1 MTKMLTNMKQAVLEL
16 WNDDQGA
23 EGLEKVLIIAA
34 IALPLLAVLLFFSG
48 EIREW
53 VTEAWRD
60 FAASLLEQCENWRAA
75 AIDGW
80 PWGPPPLPWAAN

>member
-1 MTKMLTNMKQAVLEL
+1 MKMLANMKEAILEL

-53 VTEAWRD
+53 VSDNWDSVQGTSGD
-60 FAASLLEQCENWRAA
+60 EN
-75 AIDGW
+75 DVNDD
-80 PWGPPPLPWAAN
+80 PF

>member
-16 WNDDQGA
+16 WNNEQGA

-48 EIREW
+48 EIRDW
-53 VTEAWRD
+53 VTDNWDSVGGTSED
-60 FAASLLEQCENWRAA
+60 ENPV
-75 AIDGW
+75 DGN
-80 PWGPPPLPWAAN
+80 PF

>member
-1 MTKMLTNMKQAVLEL
+1 MKDCLKNLQETAIKL
-16 WNDDQGA
+16 WNDDRGA

-53 VTEAWRD
+53 VSDNWKSIEGT
-60 FAASLLEQCENWRAA
+60 SGQEN
-75 AIDGW
+75 DPGDN
-80 PWGPPPLPWAAN
+80 PF

>member
-1 MTKMLTNMKQAVLEL
+1 MTKMLANMKEALTEL

-53 VTEAWRD
+53 VSDNWESVGGT
-60 FAASLLEQCENWRAA
+60 ASDQNEVDDN
-75 AIDGW
+75 
-80 PWGPPPLPWAAN
+80 PF

>member
-1 MTKMLTNMKQAVLEL
+1 MTKMLSNMKQAALEL

-48 EIREW
+48 ELREW
-53 VTEAWRD
+53 VQR
-60 FAASLLEQCENWRAA
+60 NWESVNDTSQ
-75 AIDGW
+75 DGNDVDDN
-80 PWGPPPLPWAAN
+80 PF

>member
-1 MTKMLTNMKQAVLEL
+1 MKMLTNIKEAVLEL

-48 EIREW
+48 EIRDW
-53 VTEAWRD
+53 VSDNWDSVQGTSTD
-60 FAASLLEQCENWRAA
+60 ENEVT
-75 AIDGW
+75 DN
-80 PWGPPPLPWAAN
+80 PF

>member
-1 MTKMLTNMKQAVLEL
+1 MTKMLTNMKNNLIEL

-53 VTEAWRD
+53 VSDNFDSVQGTSAD
-60 FAASLLEQCENWRAA
+60 EN
-75 AIDGW
+75 DVNDN
-80 PWGPPPLPWAAN
+80 PF

>member
-1 MTKMLTNMKQAVLEL
+1 MNQLLNNMKEALAEL

-48 EIREW
+48 EIRTW
-53 VTEAWRD
+53 VSDNWDSVQGTG
-60 FAASLLEQCENWRAA
+60 SSENAV
-75 AIDGW
+75 DDN
-80 PWGPPPLPWAAN
+80 PF

>member
-1 MTKMLTNMKQAVLEL
+1 MTKTLSNIKNNLLEL

-53 VTEAWRD
+53 V
-60 FAASLLEQCENWRAA
+60 SENWDSVGSTSDDENP
-75 AIDGW
+75 IDGD
-80 PWGPPPLPWAAN
+80 PF

>member
-1 MTKMLTNMKQAVLEL
+1 MTTLLTNIKNNLLEL

-53 VTEAWRD
+53 V
-60 FAASLLEQCENWRAA
+60 SENWESVQGTSSDENAVG
-75 AIDGW
+75 DN
-80 PWGPPPLPWAAN
+80 PF

>member
-1 MTKMLTNMKQAVLEL
+1 MNTLKKIKEAVLEL

-34 IALPLLAVLLFFSG
+34 VALPLLAVLLFFSG

-53 VTEAWRD
+53 VG
-60 FAASLLEQCENWRAA
+60 ENWDEVQDNSDSNNP
-75 AIDGW
+75 IDGV
-80 PWGPPPLPWAAN
+80 PF

>member
-1 MTKMLTNMKQAVLEL
+1 MTKLLTNMKQAALEL
-16 WNDDQGA
+16 WKDEEGA

-53 VTEAWRD
+53 VAGNWDSVNDTAGD
-60 FAASLLEQCENWRAA
+60 EN
-75 AIDGW
+75 D
-80 PWGPPPLPWAAN
+80 PTVNPF

>member
-1 MTKMLTNMKQAVLEL
+1 MTKMLTNMKEAVLEL

-53 VTEAWRD
+53 V
-60 FAASLLEQCENWRAA
+60 SENWDSVGSTSEDENAV
-75 AIDGW
+75 DDN
-80 PWGPPPLPWAAN
+80 PF

>member
-1 MTKMLTNMKQAVLEL
+1 MTKMLTNMKNAALEL

-53 VTEAWRD
+53 V
-60 FAASLLEQCENWRAA
+60 SENWNSVQGTSSDENAVG
-75 AIDGW
+75 DN
-80 PWGPPPLPWAAN
+80 PF

>member
-1 MTKMLTNMKQAVLEL
+1 MTKLLTNMKQAALEL
-16 WNDDQGA
+16 WKDEEGA

-53 VTEAWRD
+53 VSSNWDSVNDTAGD
-60 FAASLLEQCENWRAA
+60 EN
-75 AIDGW
+75 D
-80 PWGPPPLPWAAN
+80 PTVNPF

>member
-1 MTKMLTNMKQAVLEL
+1 MKMLANIKETIVEL

-53 VTEAWRD
+53 VSDNWDSVQGTSSD
-60 FAASLLEQCENWRAA
+60 ENEVG
-75 AIDGW
+75 DN
-80 PWGPPPLPWAAN
+80 PF

>member
-1 MTKMLTNMKQAVLEL
+1 MKMLKNMKNNLLEL

-48 EIREW
+48 EIRTW
-53 VTEAWRD
+53 V
-60 FAASLLEQCENWRAA
+60 SENWDAVG
-75 AIDGW
+75 DTSQSENDVDDN
-80 PWGPPPLPWAAN
+80 PF

>member
-1 MTKMLTNMKQAVLEL
+1 MKMLTNIKEAVLEL

-53 VTEAWRD
+53 VSDNWDSVQGTSAD
-60 FAASLLEQCENWRAA
+60 ENEVT
-75 AIDGW
+75 DN
-80 PWGPPPLPWAAN
+80 PF

>member
-1 MTKMLTNMKQAVLEL
+1 MTKMLTNMKEAVLEL

-53 VTEAWRD
+53 VSDNWESVQGTSSD
-60 FAASLLEQCENWRAA
+60 EN
-75 AIDGW
+75 DPGDN
-80 PWGPPPLPWAAN
+80 PF